1 MTSARHPTDRRRA
14 FTLIELLVVVGV
26 IAVII
31 GLLVPVTSSLRRR
44 ANTAACLGNLS
55 EIARLLS
62 VRAAERR
69 GFCGL
74 AGEITLAPTAA
85 ESLPRALDDA
95 EGARYAY
102 LSLPLAPWGNGFVH
116 HLRPLPAVLAGL
128 TSTDG
133 LDSLQ
138 SLLLAE
144 STRDRSPLRIFRCPA
159 AEETPWRRAA
169 GDVVIVGATAY
180 ERIWPIENDYAFNS
194 TLFGFHYQSQHAA
207 RRLRGRWDKTGGA
220 TLVAVG
226 DRDVSTGGAVA
237 AWTVRVDA
245 PPGAVSLTGVVENHP
260 TIVPMAGVDLRR
272 HGGRVNLLF
281 ADGHA
286 ESVAQAGLTGCW
298 LAP

>member
-74 AGEITLAPTAA
+74 AGEIALSPSAA

-95 EGARYAY
+95 EATRYAY
-102 LSLPLAPWGNGFVH
+102 LTTPLAPWGNGFTH
-116 HLRPLPAVLAGL
+116 HIRPLPAVLAGL
-128 TSTDG
+128 SATDG

-169 GDVVIVGATAY
+169 GEVVIVGATAY

-207 RRLRGRWDKTGGA
+207 RRLRGRWDKTGSA

-260 TIVPMAGVDLRR
+260 SIVPRGGVDLRR

-286 ESVAQAGLTGCW
+286 ESVAQAGLTGYF